1 VTVPGF
7 SGLRGGAWFRW
18 YERERRELPWRRTR
32 DPYRIWISEIMLQ
45 QTRVAAAIPYYERFL
60 ERFPNV
66 ETLAAAEEDQVL
78 ACWSGLGYYSR
89 ARNLLRAAKLIVE
102 SGGFPRDYESIRKLP
117 GVGDYTAVAIASIAF
132 GLPRA
137 ALDGNVI
144 RVLARLLDERGDTGS
159 AKTRKRLAEA
169 AARLLDRERPGEFNQ
184 ALMELGA
191 TICLPRGPQC
201 GRCPLSA
208 SCQARR
214 RGVER
219 QLPVKR
225 RGVQLVRVAKTL
237 LVIRKRDRILLRQ
250 RDAASSQMAGFW
262 ELPEAELLPRAVLGE
277 RITTVAHAITNYR
290 YRLTIVSATL
300 RRVPRGFSWIETA
313 ELGRIPLSTAS
324 RKALAGIR

>member
-1 VTVPGF
+1 
-7 SGLRGGAWFRW
+7 
-18 YERERRELPWRRTR
+18 LPWRRTR

-66 ETLAAAEEDQVL
+66 EALGAAAEEEVL
-78 ACWSGLGYYSR
+78 AHWSGLGYYSR
-89 ARNLLRAAKLIVE
+89 ARNLLRGAKLIVE

-117 GVGDYTAVAIASIAF
+117 GIGDYTAAAIASIAF

-137 ALDGNVI
+137 AVDGNVI

-159 AKTRKRLAEA
+159 GKTRKRLEEA
-169 AARLLDRERPGEFNQ
+169 AARLLDRKRPGEFNQ

-191 TICLPRGPQC
+191 TICLPRDPQC
-201 GRCPLSA
+201 GRCPLAA

-225 RGVQLVRVAKTL
+225 RGVQLVRIAKTL

-277 RITTVAHAITNYR
+277 RITTVPHAITNYR

-300 RRVPRGFSWIETA
+300 RRAPRGFSWIETA